1 MLLTKSGGWLGPI
14 ASILGYIMDAIF
26 SFCKMLS
33 LPNIG
38 LCIILFTLVIYLLL
52 MPLTIKQQKFSKLS
66 AKMNPE
72 LQAIR
77 NKYQSKQQDQ
87 AAMMKMNEETKEVY
101 AKYGVSPMGSCLQ
114 LLIQMPILFALYRVI
129 WNIPA
134 YVDGVKNA
142 FLPLAEKILSI
153 SGSQTYLAEFAS
165 KNNVNF
171 EKLGYTTDTIIDCLY
186 KFKPADWSAM
196 AADGKFSAISDMVTS
211 TQQNVD
217 HMNYFL
223 GINIANSPF
232 AMLKEVFTSGSFSI
246 VLLIGAL
253 AIPVLAGLTQWLNIK
268 LSTTATSSSDSDDG
282 SMAASMKMMNN
293 MMPLMSVFFC
303 LTLPAGM
310 GIYWIAGAVIRS
322 IQQVI
327 TNKYIDRM
335 DLDVLV
341 KKNMEK
347 SLAKENKQREK
358 MGLPPKKEYGSKS
371 KTNIGSNVKNMSH
384 TSTANIKKPAT
395 EQDKKKQIEDST
407 EYYKSHAQAKPG
419 SIAAK
424 ARMVEQF
431 NEKNKKK

>member
-1 MLLTKSGGWLGPI
+1 MLLTKSGGFLGPV
-14 ASILGYIMDAIF
+14 ANILGYLMDAIF

-38 LCIILFTLVIYLLL
+38 LCIILFTLIIYLLL
-52 MPLTIKQQKFSKLS
+52 MPLTVKQQKFSKLS
-66 AKMNPE
+66 ARMNPE

-77 NKYQSKQQDQ
+77 KKYESKQQDQ
-87 AAMMKMNEETKEVY
+87 ASMMKMNEETKEVY

-134 YVDGVKNA
+134 YVEGVKNA
-142 FLPLAEKILSI
+142 FLPLAEKILSV
-153 SGSQTYLAEFAS
+153 SGSQTYLAEFAK

-196 AADGKFSAISDMVTS
+196 AADGKFSGIADMVTS

-217 HMNYFL
+217 QMNNFL

-232 AMLKEVFTSGSFSI
+232 VMLKEVFTSGNFSI
-246 VLLIGAL
+246 LLLIAAI
-253 AIPVLAGLTQWLNIK
+253 AIPVLAGVTQWLNLK
-268 LSTTATSSSDSDDG
+268 LSSAATSSDGDEG

-327 TNKYIDRM
+327 VNKHIEKM
-335 DLDVLV
+335 DIDVLV

-358 MGLPPKKEYGSKS
+358 MGLPPKKEFGSKT
-371 KTNIGSNVKNMSH
+371 KTNSGSNVKNMSH
-384 TSTANIKKPAT
+384 TSTANLKKPMT
-395 EQDKKKQIEDST
+395 QQDKKKQIEDST

>member
-1 MLLTKSGGWLGPI
+1 MLLTKSGGFLGPV
-14 ASILGYIMDAIF
+14 ANILGYLMDAIF

-38 LCIILFTLVIYLLL
+38 LCIILFTLIIYLLL
-52 MPLTIKQQKFSKLS
+52 MPLTVKQQKFSKLS
-66 AKMNPE
+66 ARMNPE

-77 NKYQSKQQDQ
+77 KKYESKQQDQ
-87 AAMMKMNEETKEVY
+87 ASMMKMNEETKEVY

-134 YVDGVKNA
+134 YVEGVKNA
-142 FLPLAEKILSI
+142 FLPLAEKILSV
-153 SGSQTYLAEFAS
+153 SGSQTYLAEFAK

-196 AADGKFSAISDMVTS
+196 AADGKFSGIADMVTS

-217 HMNYFL
+217 QMNNFL

-232 AMLKEVFTSGSFSI
+232 VMLKEVFTSGNFSI
-246 VLLIGAL
+246 LLLIAAI
-253 AIPVLAGLTQWLNIK
+253 AIPVLAGVTQWLNLK
-268 LSTTATSSSDSDDG
+268 LSSAATSSDGDEG

-327 TNKYIDRM
+327 VNKHIEKM
-335 DLDVLV
+335 DIDVLV

-358 MGLPPKKEYGSKS
+358 MGLPPKKEFGSKT
-371 KTNIGSNVKNMSH
+371 KTNTGSNVKNMSH
-384 TSTANIKKPAT
+384 TSTANLKKPMT
-395 EQDKKKQIEDST
+395 QQDKKKQIEDST

>member
-1 MLLTKSGGWLGPI
+1 MLLTKSGGFLGPV
-14 ASILGYIMDAIF
+14 ANILGYLMDAIF

-38 LCIILFTLVIYLLL
+38 LCIILFTLIIYLLL
-52 MPLTIKQQKFSKLS
+52 MPLTVKQQKFSKLS
-66 AKMNPE
+66 ARMNPE

-77 NKYQSKQQDQ
+77 KKYESKQQDQ
-87 AAMMKMNEETKEVY
+87 ASMMKMNEETKEVY

-134 YVDGVKNA
+134 YVEGVKNA
-142 FLPLAEKILSI
+142 FLPLAEKILSV
-153 SGSQTYLAEFAS
+153 SGSQTYLAEFAK

-196 AADGKFSAISDMVTS
+196 AADGKFSGIADMVTS

-217 HMNYFL
+217 QMNNFL

-232 AMLKEVFTSGSFSI
+232 VMLKEVFTSGNFSI
-246 VLLIGAL
+246 LLLIAAI
-253 AIPVLAGLTQWLNIK
+253 AIPVLAGVTQWLNLK
-268 LSTTATSSSDSDDG
+268 LSSAATSSDGDEG

-327 TNKYIDRM
+327 VNKHIEKM
-335 DLDVLV
+335 DIDVLV

-358 MGLPPKKEYGSKS
+358 MGLPPKKEFGSKT
-371 KTNIGSNVKNMSH
+371 KTNTGSNVKNMSH
-384 TSTANIKKPAT
+384 ASTANLKKPMT
-395 EQDKKKQIEDST
+395 QQDKKKQIEDST

>member
-1 MLLTKSGGWLGPI
+1 MLLTKSGGFLGPI
-14 ASILGYIMDAIF
+14 ANILGYLMDAIF
-26 SFCKMLS
+26 SFCRMLS

-38 LCIILFTLVIYLLL
+38 LCIILFTLIIYLLL

-66 AKMNPE
+66 ARMNPE

-77 NKYQSKQQDQ
+77 KKYESKQQDQ

-134 YVDGVKNA
+134 YVEGVKNA

-153 SGSQTYLAEFAS
+153 SGSQAYLAEFAK

-171 EKLGYTTDTIIDCLY
+171 DKLGYTADTIIDCLY

-196 AADGKFSAISDMVTS
+196 AADGKFTGIADLVTN
-211 TQQNVD
+211 TQQSVD
-217 HMNYFL
+217 NMNNFL

-232 AMLKEVFTSGSFSI
+232 VMLKEVFTSGSFSV
-246 VLLIGAL
+246 VLLIGAIT
-253 AIPVLAGLTQWLNIK
+253 IPVLAGVTQWLNLK
-268 LSTTATSSSDSDDG
+268 LSSTAASSGSDEG

-327 TNKYIDRM
+327 VNKHIEKM
-335 DLDVLV
+335 DIDVLV

-347 SLAKENKQREK
+347 SLAKENKQSEK
-358 MGLPPKKEYGSKS
+358 M
-371 KTNIGSNVKNMSH
+371 
-384 TSTANIKKPAT
+384 
-395 EQDKKKQIEDST
+395 
-407 EYYKSHAQAKPG
+407 
-419 SIAAK
+419 
-424 ARMVEQF
+424 
-431 NEKNKKK
+431 

>member
-1 MLLTKSGGWLGPI
+1 MLLTKSGGFLGPI
-14 ASILGYIMDAIF
+14 ANILGYLMDAIF
-26 SFCKMLS
+26 SFCRMLS

-38 LCIILFTLVIYLLL
+38 LCIILFTLIIYLLL

-66 AKMNPE
+66 ARMNPE

-77 NKYQSKQQDQ
+77 KKYESKQQDQ

-134 YVDGVKNA
+134 YVEGVKNA

-153 SGSQTYLAEFAS
+153 SGSQAYLAEFAK

-171 EKLGYTTDTIIDCLY
+171 DKLGYTADTIIDCLY

-196 AADGKFSAISDMVTS
+196 AADGKFTGIADLVTN
-211 TQQNVD
+211 TQQSVD
-217 HMNYFL
+217 NMNNFL

-232 AMLKEVFTSGSFSI
+232 VMLKEVFTSGSFSV
-246 VLLIGAL
+246 VLLIGAI
-253 AIPVLAGLTQWLNIK
+253 AIPVLAGVTQWLNLK
-268 LSTTATSSSDSDDG
+268 LSSTAASSGSDEG

-327 TNKYIDRM
+327 VNKHIEKM
-335 DLDVLV
+335 DIDVLV

-358 MGLPPKKEYGSKS
+358 MGLPPKKEFGSKAKS
-371 KTNIGSNVKNMSH
+371 NPGSNVKSMSH
-384 TSTANIKKPAT
+384 TSTANLKKPAT
-395 EQDKKKQIEDST
+395 QQDKKKQIEDST

>member
-1 MLLTKSGGWLGPI
+1 MLLTKSGGFLGPI
-14 ASILGYIMDAIF
+14 ANILGYLMDAIF

-38 LCIILFTLVIYLLL
+38 LCIILFTLIIYLLL
-52 MPLTIKQQKFSKLS
+52 MPLTVKQQKFSKLS
-66 AKMNPE
+66 ARMNPE
-72 LQAIR
+72 LQKIR
-77 NKYQSKQQDQ
+77 KKYENKQQDQ

-134 YVDGVKNA
+134 YVEGVKNA

-153 SGSQTYLAEFAS
+153 SGSQAYLAEFAK

-171 EKLGYTTDTIIDCLY
+171 DKLGYTADTIIDCLY

-196 AADGKFSAISDMVTS
+196 TADGKFTGIADMITS

-217 HMNYFL
+217 HMNNFL

-232 AMLKEVFTSGSFSI
+232 VMLKDVFTSGNFSI
-246 VLLIGAL
+246 VLLIGAI
-253 AIPVLAGLTQWLNIK
+253 AIPVLAGVTQWLNLK
-268 LSTTATSSSDSDDG
+268 LSSTATSSGSDEG
-282 SMAASMKMMNN
+282 NMAASMKMMNN

-327 TNKYIDRM
+327 VNKHIKKM
-335 DLDVLV
+335 DIDVLV

-347 SLAKENKQREK
+347 SLAKENRQREK
-358 MGLPPKKEYGSKS
+358 MGLPPKKEFGSKAKS
-371 KTNIGSNVKNMSH
+371 SSGSNVKNMSH
-384 TSTANIKKPAT
+384 TSTANLKKPVT
-395 EQDKKKQIEDST
+395 QQDKKKQIEDST